1 MAKRTFSSF
10 TKYLY
15 PFLLTLVLFSFPSGA
30 AHAQP
35 SSPTFA
41 DLVRMSQEKEV
52 IHHFDVTASAD
63 KEGFVTVR
71 EKIELTA
78 LGKEIKRG
86 IIRVFPTDYETA
98 DGMIQRT
105 GFELLSTTLDG
116 APVQNYVEREGG
128 NIEIRLG
135 SSDIILERGRHVY
148 EITYKTRGWIAFRE
162 EFDEF
167 YWNVTGNDWIFPIQ
181 KASYRVTLPDGG
193 QVLKFAGFTGYK
205 GESGED
211 FRRLPDGSFE
221 TTRPLKKGEG
231 LSITVAW
238 EKGLVEMPPLPLME
252 KLERMFH
259 FNRGPAIT
267 FFVVITALYYAAA
280 WLWKGRDKPLGPVIP
295 LFSPPAG
302 VEAGY
307 VKYFKDREYST
318 DALAANILQLAV
330 DGAIR
335 FSGEKDD
342 LKIIPSGKSAD
353 ELNLQSPLADVYRL
367 MPAGRKMAVDD
378 SSGPVFYEMEQ
389 KLRIAY
395 LKRSKAHFASNLPL
409 AIIGL
414 IPLIL
419 LMAAGPWLGG
429 AIMEFFAY
437 DAGAGFY
444 AAFIIMMLLPSAC
457 KNLLEGI
464 KSGRRKGGELR
475 RLQGAQGKH
484 APGQGPVAEG
494 DYFAV
499 VAEDHRMVTWDAA
512 DAQGVGGA
520 VPPQGLP
527 KQYRSPRRGVLL
539 FVMVGLLN
547 LGVPPVKE
555 GAEVPQD
562 HFKQGNS
569 LGKVVALHHCD
580 RAAKGP
586 QLFQLGVVVARNP
599 RHQGTAEPLR
609 SRQGFVQGARQGEI
623 NQHVRGPGCLLPLP
637 GEGEAELVGGEG
649 LLYLPAHPPRGP
661 YKAVPHS
668 LTPQSFI
675 VSSMRAAH
683 FSDAGTRGRRSSLR
697 QYPRRLTQYFTGMG
711 LASTKRFFI
720 RGSILWWRARAPAV
734 SPARASLTISDVSF
748 GIMLESTEI
757 TPSPPELTRWKA

>member
-444 AAFIIMMLLPSAC
+444 AAFIIMMLLGFVYAFAQRFRSLF
-457 KNLLEGI
+457 KHGFGGI
-464 KSGRRKGGELR
+464 KGFEWIQVLILIFLSFMVIGILGLMLDADFVFSLGIIAITGIAFFFSGKI
-475 RLQGAQGKH
+475 
-484 APGQGPVAEG
+484 
-494 DYFAV
+494 
-499 VAEDHRMVTWDAA
+499 MAA
-512 DAQGVGGA
+512 TT
-520 VPPQGLP
+520 
-527 KQYRSPRRGVLL
+527 
-539 FVMVGLLN
+539 
-547 LGVPPVKE
+547 KE
-555 GAEVPQD
+555 GAEMGREIEGLAMYIGTAERYRLPMVNPPEET
-562 HFKQGNS
+562 
-569 LGKVVALHHCD
+569 
-580 RAAKGP
+580 P
-586 QLFQLGVVVARNP
+586 QLF
-599 RHQGTAEPLR
+599 EK
-609 SRQGFVQGARQGEI
+609 
-623 NQHVRGPGCLLPLP
+623 LLPYAFALGLTKTWADSFSSILSEAGYAPEWSDSFTDGANLSMIVYGISGSIGDSRSSYSPPSARKARLP
-637 GEGEAELVGGEG
+637 SASRASWFCWARRNFSSAAG
-649 LLYLPAHPPRGP
+649 LPAVTH
-661 YKAVPHS
+661 
-668 LTPQSFI
+668 
-675 VSSMRAAH
+675 
-683 FSDAGTRGRRSSLR
+683 
-697 QYPRRLTQYFTGMG
+697 
-711 LASTKRFFI
+711 
-720 RGSILWWRARAPAV
+720 RAR
-734 SPARASLTISDVSF
+734 L
-748 GIMLESTEI
+748 
-757 TPSPPELTRWKA
+757 